1 MRNVGAQA
9 TLTTAAPWS
18 IEIRRGI
25 SHLHAELGVFDT
37 QQPGAVGGATRL
49 ATPGWDTSTDRW
61 AIEVTGGASQLVV
74 TEQ

>member
-1 MRNVGAQA
+1 MFG
-9 TLTTAAPWS
+9 
-18 IEIRRGI
+18 
-25 SHLHAELGVFDT
+25 T

-61 AIEVTGGASQLVV
+61 AIEVTVGANQLVV